1 MPTRH
6 FVFLFEIF
14 GYTTTLTEKDHHRVL
29 VDNVEKIHV
38 YSIAH
43 YLYHAIYMKLGC
55 PLKRFLQL
63 KSINFDDVENL
74 DNENMSRLN
83 FI

>member
-29 VDNVEKIHV
+29 VDNVEKIH
-38 YSIAH
+38 I
-43 YLYHAIYMKLGC
+43 
-55 PLKRFLQL
+55 QL
-63 KSINFDDVENL
+63 LITCIMQFT
-74 DNENMSRLN
+74 
-83 FI
+83 

>member
-43 YLYHAIYMKLGC
+43 YLYRAIYMKLGC
-55 PLKRFLQL
+55 LVKRFLKL
-63 KSINFDDVENL
+63 KSSNFDNIENL
-74 DNENMSRLN
+74 GNENMSRLN

>member
-38 YSIAH
+38 YSIVLVSCNLH
-43 YLYHAIYMKLGC
+43 EIRVSSKTVF
-55 PLKRFLQL
+55 K
-63 KSINFDDVENL
+63 VEK
-74 DNENMSRLN
+74 
-83 FI
+83 FQF